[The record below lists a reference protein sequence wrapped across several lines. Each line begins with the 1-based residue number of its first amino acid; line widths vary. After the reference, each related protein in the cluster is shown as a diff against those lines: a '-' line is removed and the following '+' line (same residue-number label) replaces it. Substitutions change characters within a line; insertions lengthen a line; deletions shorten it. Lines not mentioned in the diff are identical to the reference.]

1 MLVTSF
7 ERLLLSKQET
17 LSCWARTAT
26 KGRPVKAHPSPVHQ
40 TGIAGTTESRADT
53 PNPPNNTDSLC
64 G

>member
-1 MLVTSF
+1 MPVHLFRASTAVET
-7 ERLLLSKQET
+7 RT

-26 KGRPVKAHPSPVHQ
+26 VGRPVKAHPSPVHQ